1 MNPTLK
7 EEVAKWYNRH
17 MRNMFALSKVERFFL
32 FGSIFIF
39 FVLILWFAIIAKFSS
54 PFGITVNTS
63 RASVIKQMRSLSR
76 LETASFTIEKV
87 IDAGTT
93 GGNVFQQFLFGDKIL
108 LVAHGQVIAGFDLSQ
123 MSDRDIKVSGKT
135 LRFTLPPPQIFVATL
150 DNTQTKV
157 YDRKRGLL
165 ADSNTDLESKA
176 RSAAETSI
184 KEAACKGDILS
195 QASEN
200 ARKQLTSLFTS
211 LGFETVTITIPT
223 GTCN

>member
-1 MNPTLK
+1 MTS
-7 EEVAKWYNRH
+7 R
-17 MRNMFALSKVERFFL
+17 LSKL
-32 FGSIFIF
+32 LLLASIFG
-39 FVLILWFAIIAKFSS
+39 VILLFLVVSVKNILTSGLS
-54 PFGITVNTS
+54 VNTN
-63 RASVIKQMRSLSR
+63 RAAVIKQMRSLAR

-93 GGNVFQQFLFGDKIL
+93 GGNVFQQLLFGDKIL
-108 LVAHGQVIAGFDLSQ
+108 LIAHGQVIAGFDLSQ
-123 MSDRDIKVSGKT
+123 LSEKDVEVSGKT
-135 LRFTLPPPQIFVATL
+135 LRLTLPPPQILVATL

-165 ADSNTDLESKA
+165 ANGNQDLESKA
-176 RSAAETSI
+176 RSVAETSI
-184 KEAACKGDILS
+184 KEAACKADILT

-211 LGFETVTITIPT
+211 VGFETVTITIPT

>member
-1 MNPTLK
+1 MSSRLNKLLLL
-7 EEVAKWYNRH
+7 A
-17 MRNMFALSKVERFFL
+17 
-32 FGSIFIF
+32 SIFGVVLLLLIF
-39 FVLILWFAIIAKFSS
+39 FVRSLLIQ
-54 PFGITVNTS
+54 GITINTN
-63 RASVIKQMRSLSR
+63 RAAVIKQMRSLAR

-123 MSDRDIKVSGKT
+123 LSEKDVEVNGKK
-135 LRFTLPPPQIFVATL
+135 LRLTLPPPQVLVSTL

-165 ADSNTDLESKA
+165 ANGNQDLESKA
-176 RSAAETSI
+176 RSAAEASI
-184 KEAACKGDILS
+184 KDAACKADILN

-211 LGFETVTITIPT
+211 VGFETVTITIPT
-223 GTCN
+223 GVCN